1 MGFRQSTKKRII
13 GIVILSLILIVIGV
27 LFLVRVPYFVISP
40 GLAQDVS
47 PMVHVG
53 NIRPHE
59 KGTFMLTTISL
70 KDGNLFD
77 YAYVKLTGKGEL
89 VPENQILA
97 QNESEEEYQRREAEN
112 MTASQNQAIIAAF
125 RYAKKP
131 VRVEIK
137 GIEVFQLIRKQPQ
150 GLREGDIIRKVDGR
164 PVQSVDQLIH
174 YLSTKKAGD
183 TVAVG
188 LVRGGKAQTLTLT
201 LSPLPA
207 EPGEKPRVGLG
218 IIPVPRIKVI
228 TSPPAWIEADQIG
241 GPSAGLMFSLEVL
254 NRLLPE
260 DLTHGRRIAG
270 TGTISADGTV
280 GQIGGIQHKLVAAE
294 RKHAQIFF
302 CPEDVMPGD
311 QNEKI
316 AKETIKKEGL
326 HLKLVPVK
334 SLADAV
340 HYLQRLPKATA

>member
-1 MGFRQSTKKRII
+1 MGYRDSNGKRIV
-13 GIVILSLILIVIGV
+13 GVVVISLIFIIIWV
-27 LFLVRVPYFVISP
+27 LFLVRIPYFVMAP
-40 GLAQDVS
+40 GSAQDVS

-53 NIRPHE
+53 GIRPHE
-59 KGTFMLTTISL
+59 KGSFMLTTVSL

-77 YAYVKLTGKGEL
+77 YAYVKLTGHGEL
-89 VPENQILA
+89 VHETEILA

-131 VRVEIK
+131 VRVQMT
-137 GIEVFQLIRKQPQ
+137 GIEVFQLLRKQPQ
-150 GLREGDIIRKVDGR
+150 GLREGDIIQKVDGR
-164 PVQSVDQLIH
+164 PVESVDQLVQ
-174 YLSTKKAGD
+174 YLSAKKAGD
-183 TVAVG
+183 TVVVS
-188 LVRGGKAQTLTLT
+188 LLRDRKAQTLK
-201 LSPLPA
+201 LSLYTLPA
-207 EPGEKPRVGLG
+207 QPGEKPHVGLG
-218 IIPVPRIKVI
+218 IVPVPRIQVI
-228 TSPPAWIEADQIG
+228 TSPPVRIEADEIG
-241 GPSAGLMFSLEVL
+241 GPSAGLMFTLEVL
-254 NRLLPE
+254 NRLVPE
-260 DLTHGRRIAG
+260 DLTHGHRIAG

-294 RKHAQIFF
+294 RAHAQIFF

-340 HYLQRLPKATA
+340 QYLQRLPEAAA